1 MRPSR
6 LISIVMAAL
15 MAAFLAS
22 GCAHTSAT
30 NTATA
35 VGRDPPPVVTAA
47 NLDSIAYERRG
58 AAPAMPVQTRADAQ
72 PQGPQPVQAPAT
84 PAAMQ
89 AHAQAVV
96 PVVGETRP
104 QPPYQLDT
112 GDKLRIVVFGQEG
125 LSNSYFVDAAG
136 CVTVPLIG
144 AVAARGLTTQQ
155 LARAVAAKLRAGYIR
170 EPHVAIEVETYRP
183 FFILGEVLQPGQY
196 PYVPNMTVET
206 AVAIAGGFT
215 PRAYRYDVKIDR
227 PTSGATAR
235 SRASV
240 PLPTRVQPGDTIVIK
255 ERWF

>member
-6 LISIVMAAL
+6 LFLILMGAITAAGC
-15 MAAFLAS
+15 MRTPTPDNAAAPH
-22 GCAHTSAT
+22 G
-30 NTATA
+30 
-35 VGRDPPPVVTAA
+35 A
-47 NLDSIAYERRG
+47 NLDSLAYKRNV
-58 AAPAMPVQTRADAQ
+58 APASTAY
-72 PQGPQPVQAPAT
+72 VQAPSPQVQPQPEPRTVT

-89 AHAQAVV
+89 AHARAVV
-96 PVVGETRP
+96 PVAA
-104 QPPYQLDT
+104 QPRRDPVYRLDT

-136 CVTVPLIG
+136 QVTIPLIG
-144 AVAARGLTTQQ
+144 AVNGRGLTTQQ
-155 LARAVAAKLRAGYIR
+155 LTRAVVAKLRDGFIR

-183 FFILGEVLQPGQY
+183 FFILGEVVLPGQY
-196 PYVPNMTVET
+196 SYVPNMTVET

-227 PTSGATAR
+227 PTMGETER

-240 PLPTRVQPGDTIVIK
+240 PLLTRVEPGDTIVVK

>member
-6 LISIVMAAL
+6 HIAIVMAAL
-15 MAAFLAS
+15 MAALMAS
-22 GCAHTSAT
+22 GCAHRSAP
-30 NTATA
+30 NGPTAA
-35 VGRDPPPVVTAA
+35 VSADPPPVVTA
-47 NLDSIAYERRG
+47 NLDSLAYERRG
-58 AAPAMPVQTRADAQ
+58 PPPVAPVQTQTSMQ
-72 PQGPQPVQAPAT
+72 PQSQPPSYQPAT

-96 PVVGETRP
+96 PVLGETRP
-104 QPPYQLDT
+104 EPPYTLDT

-125 LSNSYFVDAAG
+125 LTNSYFVDAAG
-136 CVTVPLIG
+136 QVTVPLIG
-144 AVAARGLTTQQ
+144 PVDARGLTTQQ
-155 LARAVAAKLRAGYIR
+155 LAHAVAAKLRAGYIR